1 MHMRTTIALDD
12 ELVKQAEYYTGITE
26 KAALVRE
33 ALTVLSGMKRPGG
46 WRLSGEVIRRLRPRR
61 AVGRKFD
68 PGRHV
73 DLDRPSAKR

>member
-1 MHMRTTIALDD
+1 
-12 ELVKQAEYYTGITE
+12 
-26 KAALVRE
+26 
-33 ALTVLSGMKRPGG
+33 
-46 WRLSGEVIRRLRPRR
+46 VIRRLRPRR